1 MDLIWI
7 SLLTVECGE
16 GKIVRSNNS
25 IFHFGWVCF
34 ISKEFKLVWCCFAF
48 GAACITSINYSF
60 WNENANGNKTKT
72 KKKQKL
78 ISFPFLLFHSLLN
91 LRIWIVTLHTIQWN
105 MRQRIQ
111 FKPQRNFG
119 MKKCNHVRL
128 IRVIPL
134 FYRSHC
140 HKYHNDMTR
149 AHTIAMVSFAFSDW
163 EHNDN
168 GDDNGNN
175 NNNTKHRVTF

>member
-1 MDLIWI
+1 MLFCI
-7 SLLTVECGE
+7 
-16 GKIVRSNNS
+16 
-25 IFHFGWVCF
+25 
-34 ISKEFKLVWCCFAF
+34 WCCLYHLHKLFF
-48 GAACITSINYSF
+48 LKWKCKWKQNQI
-60 WNENANGNKTKT
+60 K

-168 GDDNGNN
+168 GDDNDNN